1 MHYLRPKKY
10 RELKFVHSILPT
22 NVSNRQNKDKVKS
35 HYNKNDKVVEL
46 NRISE
51 QNSQQ
56 KDFIFIDL
64 YSSFN
69 DTNGNLKLEFAEKD
83 GLHLNAHGYK
93 LWSDILKRNVLQ
105 SQ

>member
-1 MHYLRPKKY
+1 M
-10 RELKFVHSILPT
+10 
-22 NVSNRQNKDKVKS
+22 KS

-46 NRISE
+46 NRILE

>member
-1 MHYLRPKKY
+1 MYYLRPKKY
-10 RELKFVHSILPT
+10 REIKFVHSILP
-22 NVSNRQNKDKVKS
+22 
-35 HYNKNDKVVEL
+35 
-46 NRISE
+46 NRILE
-51 QNSQQ
+51 QNSQE

-69 DTNGNLKLEFAEKD
+69 DTNGNLKLEFGEKD

-93 LWSDILKRNVLQ
+93 LWSDILKGNILQ

>member
-1 MHYLRPKKY
+1 M
-10 RELKFVHSILPT
+10 PT
-22 NVSNRQNKDKVKS
+22 NASNRQNKDEVKS
-35 HYNKNDKVVEL
+35 HYNKNDKVAEL
-46 NRISE
+46 NRILE

-69 DTNGNLKLEFAEKD
+69 DTNGNLKLEFGDKD

>member
-1 MHYLRPKKY
+1 M
-10 RELKFVHSILPT
+10 
-22 NVSNRQNKDKVKS
+22 KS

-69 DTNGNLKLEFAEKD
+69 DTNGNFKLEFAEKD

-93 LWSDILKRNVLQ
+93 LWSGIQ